1 MILVVAVLL
10 LLAVVLFGFG
20 MCRRGSVCGFFL
32 GILGRCGR
40 LLMILVVAFLL
51 LLALMVFGFGMYRRE
66 NVFGLSGS

>member
-10 LLAVVLFGFG
+10 LVALMVFGFG

-32 GILGRCGR
+32 GILARCGR
-40 LLMILVVAFLL
+40 LLMILVVAVL
-51 LLALMVFGFGMYRRE
+51 LLAVVLFGFGMYRRE